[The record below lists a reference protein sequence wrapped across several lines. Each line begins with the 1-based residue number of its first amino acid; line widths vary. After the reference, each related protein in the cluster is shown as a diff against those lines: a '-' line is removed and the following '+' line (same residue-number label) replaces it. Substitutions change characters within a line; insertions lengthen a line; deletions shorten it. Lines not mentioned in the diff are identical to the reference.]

1 MWERLVKSFKKVVN
15 ALLDKNDIG
24 ADAFHT
30 LVVVAEGILNSHPI
44 TPISSDPNDFDA
56 LTPNSFL
63 NPGVVTTESVQ
74 ILPPS
79 SKIPPR
85 ILLSTWRHVRNLAD
99 AFRRC

>member
-1 MWERLVKSFKKVVN
+1 MWERLVKLFKKVFN

-30 LVVVAEGILNSHPI
+30 LVVVAEGIINSRPI
-44 TPISSDPNDFDA
+44 TPVSSDPNDFDA

-63 NPGVVTTESVQ
+63 NPGVVATESTQ

-79 SKIPPR
+79 SELPPR
-85 ILLSTWRHVRNLAD
+85 ILLST
-99 AFRRC
+99 